1 MKLTKYKLGE
11 IATIV
16 NGSTPSTSCDDNY
29 DGEIIWITPKDL
41 SDQKSKY
48 IERGSRNITE
58 KGFNSCSTQ
67 MIPAYNILMSS
78 RAPIGLLAINKCE
91 CCTNQ
96 GFKNIV
102 VDKEKCNVDYLYYY
116 LKYHIKE
123 IEALGTGTTFKEVSK
138 APLQQYEISLPSL
151 EEQNS
156 IASILADLDA
166 KIALNRQINDN
177 LEAMAKQLYDYWFV
191 QFDFPNEEGKPYKSS
206 GGKMVWNDKLKREIP
221 EGWYCGTLL
230 DIAQYTNGL
239 ACQKFRPT
247 DQNKLPVIKIKE
259 MHDGISSDTEFV
271 KADIPESVRVYDGDV
286 LFSWSASL
294 EVMLWAY
301 GNGGLNQHI
310 FKVTSKNGYPRSFY
324 FYQLID
330 YIGNFKRMAEARK
343 TTMGHITQDH
353 LKQSTIALPS
363 DIDIVNKLEER
374 ISPIF
379 DAIVNNSQEIMNL
392 TKQRDELLPLLMNGQ
407 VSVNYHL
414 SDD

>member
-96 GFKNIV
+96 EFKNIV

-177 LEAMAKQLYDYWFV
+177 LPTPDHSSAMVTTRL
-191 QFDFPNEEGKPYKSS
+191 
-206 GGKMVWNDKLKREIP
+206 
-221 EGWYCGTLL
+221 
-230 DIAQYTNGL
+230 
-239 ACQKFRPT
+239 
-247 DQNKLPVIKIKE
+247 
-259 MHDGISSDTEFV
+259 
-271 KADIPESVRVYDGDV
+271 
-286 LFSWSASL
+286 SA
-294 EVMLWAY
+294 
-301 GNGGLNQHI
+301 
-310 FKVTSKNGYPRSFY
+310 
-324 FYQLID
+324 
-330 YIGNFKRMAEARK
+330 
-343 TTMGHITQDH
+343 
-353 LKQSTIALPS
+353 
-363 DIDIVNKLEER
+363 
-374 ISPIF
+374 
-379 DAIVNNSQEIMNL
+379 
-392 TKQRDELLPLLMNGQ
+392 
-407 VSVNYHL
+407 
-414 SDD
+414 

>member
-177 LEAMAKQLYDYWFV
+177 LPTPGHSLAMATT
-191 QFDFPNEEGKPYKSS
+191 
-206 GGKMVWNDKLKREIP
+206 R
-221 EGWYCGTLL
+221 
-230 DIAQYTNGL
+230 L
-239 ACQKFRPT
+239 A
-247 DQNKLPVIKIKE
+247 
-259 MHDGISSDTEFV
+259 
-271 KADIPESVRVYDGDV
+271 A
-286 LFSWSASL
+286 
-294 EVMLWAY
+294 
-301 GNGGLNQHI
+301 
-310 FKVTSKNGYPRSFY
+310 
-324 FYQLID
+324 
-330 YIGNFKRMAEARK
+330 
-343 TTMGHITQDH
+343 
-353 LKQSTIALPS
+353 
-363 DIDIVNKLEER
+363 
-374 ISPIF
+374 
-379 DAIVNNSQEIMNL
+379 
-392 TKQRDELLPLLMNGQ
+392 
-407 VSVNYHL
+407 
-414 SDD
+414 